1 MEMVAWDNSSGLY
14 PTWSQAV
21 IAWQAG
27 LIAAGKSA
35 LWNQGAFGGSPPAP
49 DLINSQDP
57 SQHVV
62 SFNLYFIPEPSEF
75 ALAGLGI
82 VALLVYRHN
91 RIVRCSDRN
100 S

>member
-27 LIAAGKSA
+27 LIAAGKSS
-35 LWNQGAFGGSPPAP
+35 LWNQDHFGGSQPAP
-49 DLINSQDP
+49 NLINTQDP

-62 SFNLYFIPEPSEF
+62 SFNLYFIPEPSTF
-75 ALAGLGI
+75 ALVGVGAAA
-82 VALLVYRHN
+82 ALFHGRKRAASRAAL
-91 RIVRCSDRN
+91 
-100 S
+100 